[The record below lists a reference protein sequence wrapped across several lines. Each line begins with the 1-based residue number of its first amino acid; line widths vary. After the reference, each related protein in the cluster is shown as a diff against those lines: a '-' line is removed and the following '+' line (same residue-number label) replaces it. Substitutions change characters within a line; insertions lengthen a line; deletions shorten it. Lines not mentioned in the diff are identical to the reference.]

1 MGGGRERSGRKSSEY
16 SSWSEVG
23 VTSLGSS
30 LATVLRRI
38 ASTCRII
45 HTEGNSMWYDRG
57 SVIFTILPAIQ
68 VEGNPWCRNF
78 DLRLLVLSC
87 C

>member
-23 VTSLGSS
+23 VTSLGS
-30 LATVLRRI
+30 TVLRRI